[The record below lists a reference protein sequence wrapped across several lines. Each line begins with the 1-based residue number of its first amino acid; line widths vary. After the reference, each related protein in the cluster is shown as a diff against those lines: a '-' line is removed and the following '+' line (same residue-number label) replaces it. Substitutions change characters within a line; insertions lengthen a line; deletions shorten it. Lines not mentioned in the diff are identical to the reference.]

1 MRAKAKLY
9 PKEAARL
16 IREKPGVRE
25 AVTGA
30 TLHFERNRLK
40 AYAEV
45 PIEAWRERAKAVKDH
60 VLTHLDHYLELA
72 ERRLRENGVQ
82 VHWAETPEDAHRVLR
97 EVVARHGVKRR

>member
-45 PIEAWRERAKAVKDH
+45 PIEAWRECSRLALGKKALPIWTSEAVEIDCPDL
-60 VLTHLDHYLELA
+60 VFQ
-72 ERRLRENGVQ
+72 LR
-82 VHWAETPEDAHRVLR
+82 H
-97 EVVARHGVKRR
+97 